1 MTFSQEFEPLD
12 PKKHAIK
19 EFDCGIDEMN
29 KFLKKFAQKHTKQG
43 ISKTMVLTTNEHY
56 SDKKEI
62 AVYYTLSASTVK
74 RKDIPS
80 TSLPTYPIPVTMLA
94 RLAVDQRFQ
103 GKKLGTKSL
112 IYALRHAVKLNDLGL
127 PAHGLI
133 LDALDDNALQFYQKF
148 DFFHP
153 LPGNPLRLFVSMTE
167 LRKI

>member
-1 MTFSQEFEPLD
+1 MTFAQEFEPLAQ
-12 PKKHAIK
+12 KEHAVK

-29 KFLKKFAQKHTKQG
+29 KFLKKFAQKHAKQG

-56 SDKKEI
+56 LDKNEI
-62 AVYYTLSASTVK
+62 AAYYTLSASTVK

-80 TSLPTYPIPVTMLA
+80 ISLPTYPIPVTMLA
-94 RLAVDQRFQ
+94 RLAVDQKFQ

-127 PAHGLI
+127 ATHGLV
-133 LDALDDNALQFYQKF
+133 LDALDNQALQFYKQF
-148 DFFHP
+148 DFFHSF
-153 LPGNPLRLFVSMTE
+153 PGNPLRLFASMVE

>member
-1 MTFSQEFEPLD
+1 MAFSQEFEPLD
-12 PKKHAIK
+12 PKRHAIK

-29 KFLKKFAQKHTKQG
+29 KFLKKFAQKHAKQG
-43 ISKTMVLTTNEHY
+43 ISKTMVLTTNEHF

-94 RLAVDQRFQ
+94 RLAVNQKFQ

-127 PAHGLI
+127 STHGLI
-133 LDALDDNALQFYQKF
+133 LDALDDNALKFYQKF